1 VKRLKKTD
9 VVSSILC
16 GWLLYMVVHKITS
29 LNIMITSSLFILP
42 NQQYLSVDMVHLI
55 ISMSSYMKKR
65 SCCINN
71 ISACGLHSRSLLILC
86 CSNAMRVTNC

>member
-16 GWLLYMVVHKITS
+16 GWLLYMVVHKINS
-29 LNIMITSSLFILP
+29 LNIKITSSSFILP

-55 ISMSSYMKKR
+55 ISVSSYMNKYQA
-65 SCCINN
+65 
-71 ISACGLHSRSLLILC
+71 ISAISVLVACIQEVC
-86 CSNAMRVTNC
+86 